1 MVLKK
6 RRKSTKIKTTDF
18 RAERF
23 TEKKNKNVCEKQY
36 TENREKD
43 LKTEFEQLRK
53 KEALRETLSKI
64 RSEIKEPEKR
74 EEARKEADVAELLI
88 GLLSEEDAKTRKN
101 AALLIGDLQLEE
113 AKAALLA
120 AYQKEKTLF
129 VKSAYL
135 TALCELHIE
144 EYGDFFRE
152 RLEELKALPAVEEEM
167 KHRNEE
173 IRELT
178 KILQKTEGVKKHPFR
193 GFTAPHEM
201 LLLTNREQREVTL
214 SEVKEIGASVQRR
227 VELHPLGVKIFSK
240 EVLPFAKLRTYR
252 ELLFQIHTESR
263 LNDRA
268 DAAAKLL
275 WESDPYKVLT
285 ECHKGDA
292 PFYFR
297 LEVKGRENR
306 TEFVKKLGIA
316 LEKVSGWKLMNST
329 TDYEVEIRLI
339 ETKDGGFVP
348 FLKLYTIPVKRFS
361 YRKHAVAASIH
372 PANAAMLVYLAKP
385 YLKED
390 AQILD
395 PCCGVGTMLIERDI
409 CVPAR
414 EKYGIDIFGDA
425 IEMARE
431 NAAAAGER
439 INFIHKD
446 YLDFKHAYKF
456 DEIITNLPDRGK
468 KSREEMDAFY
478 AAFFEKSKEI
488 LADEA
493 VLILYSNEIGFVKKQ
508 LRLHREYRLI
518 QEFAIQKKT
527 GDTLFVIG
535 YRR

>member
-1 MVLKK
+1 MF
-6 RRKSTKIKTTDF
+6 RKYLEKI
-18 RAERF
+18 ER
-23 TEKKNKNVCEKQY
+23 EEDVRMNLIELRKL
-36 TENREKD
+36 
-43 LKTEFEQLRK
+43 LKTEPGNAAWQRD
-53 KEALRETLSKI
+53 RQRCLSLMLK
-64 RSEIKEPEKR
+64 
-74 EEARKEADVAELLI
+74 LLKH
-88 GLLSEEDAKTRKN
+88 EDAKVRKN
-101 AALLIGDLQLEE
+101 AALILGEMGCQDALDALFYAYECEE
-113 AKAALLA
+113 K
-120 AYQKEKTLF
+120 LF

-275 WESDPYKVLT
+275 WESDLYKVLT

-339 ETKDGGFVP
+339 ETKDGGYVP
-348 FLKLYTIPVKRFS
+348 FLKLYTIPVKRFA

-446 YLDFKHAYKF
+446 YMDFKHAYKF

-493 VLILYSNEIGFVKKQ
+493 VLVLYSNEIGFVKKQ